1 MSSELPLI
9 ERPAAV
15 LPAEECWENEGGH
28 MSCTAG
34 PVLYSMGAEMPY
46 EVVLT
51 RALGQPL
58 RRSFGTM
65 REAEAFVRRNSAV
78 PPPALS
84 TLYDRPASNS

>member
-1 MSSELPLI
+1 MSY
-9 ERPAAV
+9 
-15 LPAEECWENEGGH
+15 
-28 MSCTAG
+28 TAG
-34 PVLYSMGAEMPY
+34 HVLYSTGTAMPY

-51 RALGQPL
+51 RPLGRPL